1 MEKFE
6 STEALLAWIVD
17 FFADKFGNSAILKGG
32 MSLRLMHSP
41 RYTNDVD
48 YIFIPFDSKK
58 DAKSLVEGALSQV
71 DGLKFESTMNS
82 KALRIVVDF
91 GGQSAQIEINTEKEC
106 PSIPMSSSLLTTPYG
121 RPARIVRIMEPG
133 VAFAHK
139 IAAWNERELMRDL
152 YDIYQYE
159 SLFRSSPRMDIL
171 LQRLKKARSYRN
183 IVAAKSQ
190 EALVEK
196 MRRVADNMAEDSFAE
211 LIPLLDSTELAG
223 LSFRMRPAII
233 ALCDKMEKA
242 SI

>member
-233 ALCDKMEKA
+233 ALCDKLEKA